1 MPQKRR
7 EAFVAA
13 KEAPAALSALEQL
26 VAEAAA
32 AEAGAA
38 RTAKREALAAV
49 QAEGRAFRAARSG
62 ARRALGRLRADR
74 RGGDDAVGRALAAVD
89 PVGLLSSW
97 AAFCRAAPENHDVE
111 PPRVARR
118 CRAKWRRFAAPD
130 AAFSDKGVALLGP
143 DGGPARNRGARALV
157 AAAPGAPPALDAV
170 SHGAGRAPAG
180 RRDRRRAAPGAGRPR
195 RRAAA
200 AAGRALR
207 VRRRRR
213 VARRLV
219 RRQAAALLP
228 QRHLGPLPVDA
239 AAPRLGVICRQFAL

>member
-13 KEAPAALSALEQL
+13 TEAPAALSALEQL

-97 AAFCRAAPENHDVE
+97 AAFCRAQGRK
-111 PPRVARR
+111 RVIQ
-118 CRAKWRRFAAPD
+118 RRFNMSVPR
-130 AAFSDKGVALLGP
+130 
-143 DGGPARNRGARALV
+143 ARVPEKA
-157 AAAPGAPPALDAV
+157 
-170 SHGAGRAPAG
+170 ST
-180 RRDRRRAAPGAGRPR
+180 RRERSER
-195 RRAAA
+195 
-200 AAGRALR
+200 
-207 VRRRRR
+207 
-213 VARRLV
+213 
-219 RRQAAALLP
+219 
-228 QRHLGPLPVDA
+228 
-239 AAPRLGVICRQFAL
+239 